1 MTNPT
6 NTKPSQDIDL
16 PNFGPF
22 QVIKFKNGYFGVIDI
37 RIKGLQT
44 IASGMNRS
52 QAVDFAAQKR
62 NEVN

>member
-6 NTKPSQDIDL
+6 NPKPSQNIEL
-16 PNFGPF
+16 PSFGPF
-22 QVIKFKNGYFGVIDI
+22 QVIKFKNGYFGVKDLS
-37 RIKGLQT
+37 IKRLQT